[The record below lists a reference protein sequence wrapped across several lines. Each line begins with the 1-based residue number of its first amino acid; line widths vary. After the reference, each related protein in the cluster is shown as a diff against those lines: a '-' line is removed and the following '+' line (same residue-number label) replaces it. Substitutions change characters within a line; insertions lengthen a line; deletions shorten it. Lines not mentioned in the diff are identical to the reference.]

1 MLIFEFLT
9 EGIVTYSFAII
20 VSRDDLLWRR
30 PSGCMMLPCVANC
43 NYLSMDFINV
53 DDDPKQMY
61 IYSRFLTRAE
71 TLF

>member
-1 MLIFEFLT
+1 MTTT
-9 EGIVTYSFAII
+9 EWLHDA
-20 VSRDDLLWRR
+20 
-30 PSGCMMLPCVANC
+30 ANC

>member
-1 MLIFEFLT
+1 MMTT
-9 EGIVTYSFAII
+9 EWLYDAA
-20 VSRDDLLWRR
+20 LCCQLQ
-30 PSGCMMLPCVANC
+30 L
-43 NYLSMDFINV
+43 YLSMDFINV